1 MPVRTVAVGLLVSLI
16 LVACGG
22 SDTPTPTHLPT
33 SSEGSSSSPIPGGTP
48 LPSPSGGGFCADRP
62 IIGEV
67 AALVHAGD
75 EPYRSAAAFVTA
87 ASKVMRADAGSAPT
101 HRSAY
106 KMRQLALVL
115 NTLRL
120 AILGSVEN
128 YPGDFSVRQFTSS
141 LPDRVAEISDEIGC
155 PAA

>member
-1 MPVRTVAVGLLVSLI
+1 M
-16 LVACGG
+16 
-22 SDTPTPTHLPT
+22 
-33 SSEGSSSSPIPGGTP
+33 
-48 LPSPSGGGFCADRP
+48 PSPSGDGFCADRP
-62 IIGEV
+62 IIDEV

-87 ASKVMRADAGSAPT
+87 AGKVMRADAGSAPT
-101 HRSAY
+101 VRSAY

-120 AILGSVEN
+120 AILGAVEN

-141 LPDRVAEISDEIGC
+141 LPSRVTQISKEVGC
-155 PAA
+155 PA